1 MRLGTKLFLT
11 TSVIIV
17 ALVALSGW
25 SLLATNR
32 LVEVNR
38 DIVTRSLP
46 AMRLEMSLRQA
57 LDSLVRLEARALL
70 LREEAYAKLWSERAA
85 QAAEDLEVLRSF
97 LTTDA
102 EIARHAESATAFAE
116 YRRLVGTERA
126 QASAG
131 NRAAALRLAEG
142 EARVAAERAGSS
154 LDELMAATYRAI
166 DQSQAEALRLQE
178 RTMHTVGAGLALA
191 LIVALAAVGVLTL
204 TMTRS
209 LRRLSAATAQVAEGA
224 FRAPLPV
231 RGRDEISELTRSF
244 NLMAERLREA
254 EQAKEEFFSHI
265 SHELRTPLTS
275 VREATHLLL
284 DRVPGPL
291 EPKQARLVEI
301 VRLSS
306 ERLLRL
312 VNQLLEMSRL
322 RSRVV
327 PLERRPV
334 DLDKLVSRAVDE
346 LRPQAEEC
354 QVTVTRAT
362 SGVDFTLS
370 ADEDRLTRV
379 VVNLLDNAIKFTP
392 PGGRVAV
399 VLRDLGD
406 EIVIGVEDTGI
417 GIPASVLPR
426 IFEPYRQA
434 HGGRVGSGLGLAI
447 VKGLVAAHGGAV
459 EAASEE
465 GRGSRF
471 EVRLPRRV
479 PGG

>member
-1 MRLGTKLFLT
+1 MRLATKLFLT

-17 ALVALSGW
+17 ALVALSAW

-32 LVEVNR
+32 LVEVSR

-46 AMRLEMSLRQA
+46 ALRLEMSLRQS
-57 LDSLVRLEARALL
+57 LDSLVRLEARALI
-70 LREEAYAKLWSERAA
+70 LRDTAYAKLWGERAA
-85 QAAEDLEVLRSF
+85 KAAEDFEVLRSF
-97 LTTDA
+97 LATGE
-102 EIARHAESATAFAE
+102 EIDRHTESATAFAE
-116 YRRLVGTERA
+116 YRRLVTTGRNL
-126 QASAG
+126 ASGG

-142 EARVAAERAGSS
+142 EARAAAERAADALEGLVS
-154 LDELMAATYRAI
+154 ATYRAI
-166 DQSQAEALRLQE
+166 DRSQTEAIRLE
-178 RTMHTVGAGLALA
+178 HRTTQAVAAGLALA
-191 LIVALAAVGVLTL
+191 LLGALVAVGLL
-204 TMTRS
+204 ALKMTRS

-224 FRAPLPV
+224 FRGSLPV
-231 RGRDEISELTRSF
+231 GAHDEIGDLTRSF
-244 NLMAERLREA
+244 NRMAERLREV
-254 EQAKEEFFSHI
+254 EQTKEEFFSHI

-284 DRVPGPL
+284 DRVSGPL
-291 EPKQARLVEI
+291 EPKQVRLVEI

-312 VNQLLEMSRL
+312 VNHMLEMSRL
-322 RSRVV
+322 RARVI

-346 LRPQAEEC
+346 LRPQAQEQ
-354 QVTVTRAT
+354 QVTVTRAS
-362 SGVDFTLS
+362 SGADFTVS
-370 ADEDRLTRV
+370 ADEDRLMRV

-392 PGGRVAV
+392 PGGAVAV
-399 VLRDLGD
+399 ALRDLGD
-406 EIVIGVEDTGI
+406 DVAIGVEDTGL
-417 GIPASVLPR
+417 GIPADVLPR

-434 HGGRVGSGLGLAI
+434 HGARVGSGLGLAI

-459 EAASEE
+459 EVASEE

-471 EVRLPRRV
+471 EVRLPRTA

>member
-32 LVEVNR
+32 LVEVSR

-46 AMRLEMSLRQA
+46 ALRLEMSLRQS
-57 LDSLVRLEARALL
+57 LDTLVRLEGRALI
-70 LREEAYAKLWSERAA
+70 LREAEFAKLWGERAA
-85 QAAEDLEVLRSF
+85 KAAEDLELLRSF
-97 LTTDA
+97 LATA
-102 EIARHAESATAFAE
+102 PEIERHAESATAFAA
-116 YRRLVGTERA
+116 YRRLVARERNL
-126 QASAG
+126 ASGG
-131 NRAAALRLAEG
+131 NHAAALRLAEG
-142 EARVAAERAGSS
+142 EARAATERAASA
-154 LDELMAATYRAI
+154 LEALMSATYGAI
-166 DQSQAEALRLQE
+166 DESQAEALRLEQ
-178 RTMHTVGAGLALA
+178 RTMHAVAAGLVLA
-191 LIVALAAVGVLTL
+191 LVVALAAVAVLTL
-204 TMTRS
+204 RMTRS

-224 FRAPLPV
+224 FRAPVPV
-231 RGRDEISELTRSF
+231 RARDEIGELTRSF

-275 VREATHLLL
+275 VHEATRLLL

-291 EPKQARLVEI
+291 EPRQARLVEI
-301 VRLSS
+301 IRLSS

-312 VNQLLEMSRL
+312 VNHILEMSRL
-322 RSRVV
+322 RARVI

-334 DLDKLVSRAVDE
+334 DLDKLVSRAMDE
-346 LRPQAEEC
+346 LRPQAEERD
-354 QVTVTRAT
+354 VAVTRAT
-362 SGVDFTLS
+362 SGVDFTVS
-370 ADEDRLTRV
+370 ADEDRLMRV

-392 PGGRVAV
+392 PGGSVAV
-399 VLRDLGD
+399 SLRDLGD
-406 EIVIGVEDTGI
+406 EVAVGVEDTGV
-417 GIPASVLPR
+417 GIPADILPR

-447 VKGLVAAHGGAV
+447 VKGLVEAHGGALQV
-459 EAASEE
+459 ASQE

-471 EVRLPRRV
+471 EVRLPRTAPR
-479 PGG
+479 G